1 MQPQPVEDRLS
12 AGRHPLML
20 GLGLVGGG
28 DRHHFHLVELMLA
41 NKPACVAPGGA
52 CFRPETGGQRC
63 KPQRQRGS
71 VHYLL
76 AVEVGERPFRSRD
89 KPAAVGGA
97 EQIVGELRKLAG
109 AEHRLRSAEHTSEL
123 QSLMRISYA
132 VSCLTKNSTAIR
144 L

>member
-63 KPQRQRGS
+63 KPQRQR
-71 VHYLL
+71 
-76 AVEVGERPFRSRD
+76 RS
-89 KPAAVGGA
+89 
-97 EQIVGELRKLAG
+97 E
-109 AEHRLRSAEHTSEL
+109 EHTSEL
-123 QSLMRISYA
+123 QSLMRSSYA
-132 VSCLTKNSTAIR
+132 VFCLKNKNKQNQT
-144 L
+144 

>member
-63 KPQRQRGS
+63 KPQRQRGP

-76 AVEVGERPFRSRD
+76 ADEVGERHFRR
-89 KPAAVGGA
+89 
-97 EQIVGELRKLAG
+97 
-109 AEHRLRSAEHTSEL
+109 RSEEHTSEL
-123 QSLMRISYA
+123 TSLMRISYA
-132 VSCLTKNSTAIR
+132 VFCLTKKNET
-144 L
+144 